1 MKEKNR
7 FHRRLT
13 GIMYFVC
20 FLFLCIALRL
30 CQVQLTKTS
39 MYRSRV
45 LNQIEAN
52 DEEIGERGNILD
64 REGKQLAFNKRQYT
78 VIIDPSKIHINN
90 DQFLKNLQSIAEKG
104 VLPLDATFFS
114 RLEKDFQ
121 ANKKYKVIAKKIDDV
136 TKDQIKECLSKIPD
150 ERRYLFFKKEIER
163 ETYRK
168 DIYDTLIGMVR
179 FTSESKDKKS
189 GVFGLEKKYEHY
201 LVGKTLIR
209 NKFYSRDKKKVLPTS
224 AEWMYTNLNGNNL
237 YLSIDN
243 EVNYILNDEVK
254 TQFDETQAEE
264 AYGVIMDPRDGSIL
278 GISTYT
284 RHNKDLRNQIFQ
296 NQYEPGS
303 IFKPIV
309 VAAALDEGLIK
320 KNSHF
325 DIGNG
330 SIVKYRHTIHESS
343 RSTRG
348 VLSTTDVI
356 KKSSNV
362 GMVLIGDHFTEEQF
376 ENSLRKFG
384 LYEKTGV
391 DFPDEIKPY
400 TTPYKKWDKLKK
412 SNMAFGQGITVTPIQ
427 MITAF
432 SSLVN
437 GGKLYRPHLVEKIV
451 DDDGIVVYRNVP
463 RVIRQV
469 VKPEVSEM
477 MKEMLEETVANGTGS
492 KAKVE
497 GYRVGGK
504 TGTAQLSSNGR
515 YLANQYLSSFVG
527 FFPVEDPQYVILVM
541 LLKPQSES
549 MFGRYGGAVS
559 APVVGNII
567 RRISKIKNVSS
578 QETPKILTSDTPD
591 LSANHVTSLGEEM
604 PELKGLSS
612 KQVLQLFQ
620 NKEYDIEIY
629 GTGLVT
635 KQNPEAG
642 TSLEKVRKIE
652 VTLE

>member
-1 MKEKNR
+1 
-7 FHRRLT
+7 
-13 GIMYFVC
+13 
-20 FLFLCIALRL
+20 
-30 CQVQLTKTS
+30 
-39 MYRSRV
+39 MYRSRA
-45 LNQIEAN
+45 LNQIEAD

-64 REGKQLAFNKRQYT
+64 CEGKQLAFNKRQYT

-90 DQFLKNLQSIAEKG
+90 DQFLKNLEVIAEKG
-104 VLPLDATFFS
+104 ILPLDATFFK

-136 TKDQIKECLSKIPD
+136 TKDQIKECLSKIPED
-150 ERRYLFFKKEIER
+150 RKYLFFKKEIER
-163 ETYRK
+163 ESYRK
-168 DIYDTLIGMVR
+168 DIYETLVGMVR
-179 FTSESKDKKS
+179 FTSESKDKKA

-209 NKFYSRDKKKVLPTS
+209 NKYYSRDKKKVLPIS

-237 YLSIDN
+237 YLTIDN

-254 TQFDETQAEE
+254 NQFEETNAEE
-264 AYGVIMDPRDGSIL
+264 AYGVIMDPRNGSIV
-278 GISTYT
+278 GISNYT
-284 RHNKDLRNQIFQ
+284 RNKKNLRNQIFQ

-309 VAAALDEGLIK
+309 VASALEQGLIK
-320 KNSHF
+320 KNSTF

-330 SIVKYRHTIHESS
+330 TIVKYRHTIHESS
-343 RSTRG
+343 RTTRG
-348 VLSTTDVI
+348 VLTTTDVI

-362 GMVLIGDHFTEEQF
+362 GMVLIGDRFTEEQF

-384 LYEKTGV
+384 LYDKTGV
-391 DFPDEIKPY
+391 DFPDEITPY

-427 MITAF
+427 MVSAF

-437 GGKLYRPHLVEKIV
+437 GGKLYRPYLVEKIV
-451 DDDGIVVYRNVP
+451 DDDGIVIQRNIP
-463 RVIRQV
+463 KVIRQV
-469 VKPEVSEM
+469 IKPEVSEM
-477 MKEMLEETVANGTGS
+477 MKEILEETVANGTGAR
-492 KAKVE
+492 AKVE

-515 YLANQYLSSFVG
+515 YLARQYLSSFVG
-527 FFPVEDPQYVILVM
+527 FFPVEEPRYVILVM
-541 LLKPQSES
+541 FLKPQAES
-549 MFGRYGGAVS
+549 MFGQYGGAVS

-578 QETPKILTSDTPD
+578 QEVSKILSTDTGAV
-591 LSANHVTSLGEEM
+591 STKNVTVLGEEM
-604 PELKGLSS
+604 PDLKGLSPR
-612 KQVLQLFQ
+612 QVLQLFQ
-620 NKEYDIEIY
+620 NQDYDIEVY
-629 GTGLVT
+629 GTGLVK

-642 TSLEKVRKIE
+642 TSLENVRKIE